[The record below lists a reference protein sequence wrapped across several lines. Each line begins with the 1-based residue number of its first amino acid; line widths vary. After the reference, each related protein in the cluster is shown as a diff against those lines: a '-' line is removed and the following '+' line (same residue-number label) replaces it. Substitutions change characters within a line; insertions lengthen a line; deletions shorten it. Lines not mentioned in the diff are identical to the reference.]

1 MSKIINQYWG
11 RLATE
16 AFVIIFSVLVALALD
31 DWRDSRKE
39 RELEEHLLGTLME
52 DLTNDLEELDDT
64 LASAA
69 ASQLAASFLLG
80 EASEYMPN
88 GRSAAAIGVSS
99 LIESS
104 LDPEKLSQEQAAVAS
119 LIGGID
125 FDLSDLTYQEMMAT
139 GSFRV
144 IRNETLRRKI
154 ARYYWF
160 VKSFNIAN
168 ASAEATR
175 TGLIDILLEN
185 GVAPRRI
192 ESQSLRSA
200 LQNPEV
206 RAWLRQY
213 GETAQFMEDIYS
225 TVVEQTNELLAAVD
239 AELVQ

>member
-31 DWRDSRKE
+31 DWRDSREE

-88 GRSAAAIGVSS
+88 VGSAVAIGVSS
-99 LIESS
+99 MIESS
-104 LDPEKLSQEQAAVAS
+104 LDPEKLSEEQAAVAS

-144 IRNETLRRKI
+144 IRNDALRREI

-168 ASAEATR
+168 ASAESTR
-175 TGLIDILLEN
+175 TGLINILLEN

-192 ESQSLRSA
+192 ESQAMRFT
-200 LQNPEV
+200 LQIPEV

-213 GETAQFMEDIYS
+213 GATAQAMEDIYS
-225 TVVEQTNELLAAVD
+225 SVVEQTNELLTAVE
-239 AELVQ
+239 AEISQ